1 VEWLLEREAVLAQLG
16 GLARGVRGGAGRVVL
31 VRGEAG
37 VGKTAVITAFTA
49 RLDPSV
55 RVLVG
60 GCDPLSAPRPLGPLL
75 DALVGLGPAAP
86 DALGAAIDAG
96 DTAAL
101 YRRLLLLLRGGHRWV
116 WVIEDAHWADG
127 ATLDLVRFLARRVG
141 SLPLLLV
148 VSYRD
153 DELDAQHPL
162 SVALGDV
169 ASCAAISRIG
179 LQPLSRDAVAVLAAG
194 SGVNADQLHHL
205 TGGNPF
211 FVTEVLAA
219 GSAELDRNTLPRS
232 VSEAVWGRLAR
243 LSPPARQTAQAVA
256 VCAPRADLA
265 LVTKVCPVAS
275 EGLAECLDAGMLV
288 AQGDSIGFRHE
299 LARRATLDRID
310 DYQRKALHTRAL
322 RTLAQPTVDP
332 NTLAALA
339 FHADQAGDQRASVR
353 YGLAAAQRAAA
364 LGAHRQAA
372 DLYAL
377 VLRHAHSAPADQKVI
392 WLEQHALAGY
402 LSGLGDSAVSSRRE
416 AIAMRQALGDKL
428 GESEDLRWL
437 SHELITLGRVG
448 EAAEAG
454 LASLRLVEEG
464 GPSAQLAWSLLNM
477 AEIGVFGDPGAAD
490 YAARAITLGTQ
501 LGDDAVVVRARGA
514 AAFAGVL
521 RTDTRWDELEAAW
534 RQAMAIDARGEHAG
548 MLGAD
553 ICVVAALHYDL
564 DRADR
569 HMADFGA
576 YCRDRNLFA
585 FEAWATGVAALVGLH
600 RGDWAQASA
609 LAEDVLTRP
618 GLPTFH
624 RIVPRLTLAL
634 IHARRDEQP
643 VDSLLDAIVAG
654 SESDMLR
661 AFPVWAARAEAA
673 WLAGDDVTARREA
686 DSALATIDADG
697 DPWLFWQ
704 LHRWAQLPAGTASP
718 VSIGD
723 PITPYQLEV
732 SGDWPGAVAEWTR
745 RGCPYE
751 AAIARLGGDIAAVQ
765 SALATFRRLGA
776 KAAGRRAR
784 QRLDELRGRTPR
796 SRRAD
801 VRADPDGLTRRERE
815 VLTLITAGHSDADI
829 ATKLSISPKT
839 VGHHVESIL
848 TKLGVDNRTQAAA
861 QARRSQT
868 IDS

>member
-1 VEWLLEREAVLAQLG
+1 
-16 GLARGVRGGAGRVVL
+16 
-31 VRGEAG
+31 
-37 VGKTAVITAFTA
+37 VG
-49 RLDPSV
+49 
-55 RVLVG
+55 
-60 GCDPLSAPRPLGPLL
+60 
-75 DALVGLGPAAP
+75 

-96 DTAAL
+96 DTAAI
-101 YRRLLLLLRGGHRWV
+101 YRRLLALLRDGHRWV

-127 ATLDLVRFLARRVG
+127 ATLDLVRFLARRIG

-148 VSYRD
+148 ASYRD

-169 ASCAAISRIG
+169 ARCAAVSRIG

-194 SGVNADQLHHL
+194 SGVNAELLHHL

-219 GSAELDRNTLPRS
+219 GSAAPDGNALPRS

-243 LSPPARQTAQAVA
+243 LSAGAGETAQAVA
-256 VCAPRADLA
+256 VCGPRVDPL
-265 LVTKVCPVAS
+265 LVAKVCPATS
-275 EGLAECLDAGMLV
+275 KGLAECLDAGMLV
-288 AQGDSIGFRHE
+288 AQGDTIGFRHE

-322 RTLAQPTVDP
+322 SALAQPPVDP

-339 FHADQAGDQRASVR
+339 FHADQAGDQQAAIQ
-353 YGLAAAQRAAA
+353 YGTAAAQRAAA

-377 VLRHAHSAPADQKVI
+377 VLRHAHTTPAQQKVV
-392 WLEQHALAGY
+392 WLEQHALTGY

-416 AIAMRQALGDKL
+416 AIAMRHPLGDKL

-454 LASLRLVEEG
+454 LASLQLVQEG
-464 GPSAQLAWSLLNM
+464 GPSPQLAWSLLNM
-477 AEIGVFGDPGAAD
+477 AEIGVFGDPAAD
-490 YAARAITLGTQ
+490 HAARAITLGTQ
-501 LGDDAVVVRARGA
+501 LGDDAVVIRARGA

-521 RTDTRWDELEAAW
+521 RTDTGWDELEAAW

-553 ICVVAALHYDL
+553 ICLVAALHYNL

-569 HMADFGA
+569 YMADFGA

-585 FEAWATGVAALVGLH
+585 FEAWVTGVAALVGLH
-600 RGDWAQASA
+600 RGNWAQASA

-624 RIVPRLTLAL
+624 RIVPRFTLAL

-643 VDSLLDAIVAG
+643 VNSLLDEIVTS
-654 SESDMLR
+654 SELDMLR
-661 AFPVWAARAEAA
+661 SFPVWARA
-673 WLAGDDVTARREA
+673 
-686 DSALATIDADG
+686 
-697 DPWLFWQ
+697 
-704 LHRWAQLPAGTASP
+704 HRSS
-718 VSIGD
+718 V
-723 PITPYQLEV
+723 
-732 SGDWPGAVAEWTR
+732 
-745 RGCPYE
+745 
-751 AAIARLGGDIAAVQ
+751 
-765 SALATFRRLGA
+765 
-776 KAAGRRAR
+776 AGRRR
-784 QRLDELRGRTPR
+784 RHRPQGGGQ
-796 SRRAD
+796 RAD
-801 VRADPDGLTRRERE
+801 HNRRRRGPMAVLAVAQVGATSGRHNVVGLHR
-815 VLTLITAGHSDADI
+815 
-829 ATKLSISPKT
+829 
-839 VGHHVESIL
+839 
-848 TKLGVDNRTQAAA
+848 
-861 QARRSQT
+861 
-868 IDS
+868 